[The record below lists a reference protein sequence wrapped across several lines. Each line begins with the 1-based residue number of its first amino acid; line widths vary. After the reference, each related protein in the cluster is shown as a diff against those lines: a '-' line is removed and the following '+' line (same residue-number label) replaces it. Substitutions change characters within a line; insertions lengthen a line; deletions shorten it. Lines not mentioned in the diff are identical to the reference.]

1 MADDFEEAIF
11 NEFYFDHAI
20 NKGMVVKSGN
30 AEISGKA
37 KISIEEDSHDGIK
50 IILKKDENDAIKEI
64 KFVCSCG
71 QSKAVVLDYT
81 DQ

>member
-20 NKGMVVKSGN
+20 NKGTVVKSKF
-30 AEISGKA
+30 AKISGKA
-37 KISIEEDSHDGIK
+37 KITIEEDSQDGVK
-50 IILKKDENDAIKEI
+50 IILKKDEKDAIKEI
-64 KFVCSCG
+64 KFVCTCG
-71 QSKAVVLDYT
+71 QSKTVVLDYS